1 MKQYIKLVPLVFAVL
16 LLSTVYT
23 YAAPDK
29 TPSNMYKLSYTIPI
43 SDLKQIVSEA
53 KLSWN
58 TENEEKQIEAE
69 KEMQLEME
77 RMMETEREAAIKNV
91 RQYYEEL
98 LAAIKTIDSR
108 AGQEKIS
115 EYEREKEI
123 EIEEEMNQ
131 EVWDYLQNVLEDK

>member
-29 TPSNMYKLSYTIPI
+29 IPSNMYKLSYTIPI

-58 TENEEKQIEAE
+58 DENEKKRIEAE
-69 KEMQLEME
+69 KEMQLEMA
-77 RMMETEREAAIKNV
+77 RMMETEREAAIRNV

-98 LAAIKTIDSR
+98 LAAIKMIDSR
-108 AGQEKIS
+108 VGQEKLS

>member
-43 SDLKQIVSEA
+43 SNLKQIVSEA

-58 TENEEKQIEAE
+58 DENEKKRIEAE

-77 RMMETEREAAIKNV
+77 RMMETERGAAIRNV
-91 RQYYEEL
+91 RQYYEDL

-108 AGQEKIS
+108 VGQEKLS